1 MKNLI
6 ITKFKWVMAAVLF
19 ASLPL
24 HLPAQQAASPQSGEY
39 TAPALSN
46 ENSPADGTKKKI
58 EGTVTD
64 EQGVPIIG
72 ATVSVKDQPNVGVT
86 TDIDGKFALEVPPRT
101 ILVIAYL
108 GYNTQETRVTQR
120 NSTYN
125 IILKEDNQMLEE
137 VVVVG
142 YGTVKKSDLT
152 GSVSTVGTRSFETQP
167 VKNVSQILQG
177 RTAGVEVT
185 NTSGMPGAGA
195 KVRIRGTTSINK
207 SSDPLYV
214 IDGIISSSGLDGLNP
229 QDIQSMEVL
238 KDASSTAIYGSRGAN
253 GVILVTTRNGQ
264 EGRAKVTFDAQIGLA
279 AVRKDY
285 DLLSPY
291 EYALALNDIRGSQTI
306 SAEDLE
312 AYRNGTKGINWVDLM
327 TRTALTQ
334 DYSIGVSGGTDK
346 VKYLLS
352 GNVLDQEAVTIN
364 SKYKRYG
371 FRANISADLRPW
383 LSISTRLNTAII
395 HQENGAP
402 NWFHVLN
409 FSPTME
415 LRDPETGIY
424 NNDPY
429 NIGTGNNPY
438 GVATENY
445 SDSYSYN
452 VNANLTLLFKIAK
465 GLTFSV
471 QGGYD
476 YDHSPSYS
484 FSSKLVAPGAIN
496 SMNNSSSLHRYWQN
510 TNNLSYLGEFGD
522 HTLSATG
529 VWEISHSIDTGLS
542 AGGSNLNNESVGY
555 WNIGNA
561 AARTE
566 SNSYVESSLAS
577 GIVRLGYDYKKRY
590 FLTASLRADGSSKF
604 QKSHR
609 WGWFPSAAIA
619 WDIAKE
625 NFMEN
630 QNILKQLKLR
640 ASYGV
645 TGNEAISAYSTL
657 GMLSSTSYGWGTT
670 TGYTGYWG
678 NQFATPDLTWEKT
691 YQYDV
696 GLDLSLFG
704 VDLTVDWFKKRTV
717 DLLFQ
722 KQVPR
727 YNGGGTYWVN
737 QGKLNNTGVEFSL
750 STFPVKSTVVWETSF
765 NAAYVKNEVIDLA
778 GNDFVLSANYSDL
791 GGAMQIMKP
800 GYPLGSFYVYQWKGF
815 DENGANLYQKA
826 DGILTTSPTSEDLVI
841 KGQASP
847 KWTLGWNNTLTWKN
861 WTLNLFFNA
870 ATGYNRLNI
879 SRFTTA
885 SMSGVSRFITLRDA
899 YFKGWDY
906 VTNKAEALYPSI
918 SNTDNKSYANSD
930 FWLEDASFIK
940 LKNISLSY
948 NIPRKVAKFA
958 GIQLT
963 VSAQDVL
970 TITKYKG
977 MDPEVYSSYDGLDYG
992 AYPIPRTFTFA
1003 VKLRF

>member
-19 ASLPL
+19 TSLPL

-39 TAPALSN
+39 TAPALSD

-279 AVRKDY
+279 TVRKDY

-371 FRANISADLRPW
+371 FRANISANLRPW

-561 AARTE
+561 AVRTE

-604 QKSHR
+604 QKNHR

-765 NAAYVKNEVIDLA
+765 NAAYVKNEVVDLA

-826 DGILTTSPTSEDLVI
+826 DGTLTTSPTSEDLVI